1 MPKMGF
7 LSLLSRYSMPNQY
20 LYDFIRFLT
29 LYSNYDE
36 IVLDSFL
43 FLYIQ
48 LFKFNLMEK
57 FNFILKIIL
66 PKDSK
71 YISYS
76 LHIIFSLL
84 DLSKAISVLFF
95 RKTQDEIK
103 SIYFSL
109 FNDALK
115 NQMINFQRNSIEVDY
130 VIEYMAN
137 IITD

>member
-1 MPKMGF
+1 MGF